1 MQERFGTRYNIGMLE
16 ALFGW
21 AVVGTAVGVLITV
34 GVGVLSM
41 PTPQYIV
48 SQCCFAFAAALL
60 IGRIAW
66 WLGFEQQPTTGG
78 WVLAFLLVGGVAVAW
93 VATAHWVNGL
103 KVAKQQE
110 QTTADKLAQ
119 HGQTLNDIKALLE
132 PVKDSRYRELV
143 AAVIHAFD
151 PKAKLLVSASI
162 EGPDGLR
169 TVDIEV
175 RSVVDGKQT
184 LTAIDVVELPPAKK
198 AGIETI
204 DAADSKRTD
213 INADNFLVCSNT
225 GFDEAAI
232 RKAKRKRI
240 GVISVLRQ
248 GDQRVKAVIEEEIYL
263 RKIDVA
269 PITFTYD
276 AATQKDGKR
285 LRKLKPTL
293 HALRYQDWSVDAWL
307 QERIMEILVL
317 NPYADKPIRVIFKL
331 KQPSPFSINGQQ
343 IELKSISVTFHP
355 KVQWLSQTVQIDA
368 TMGIYDYVRGR
379 VRLAGGT
386 QQYTLK
392 DVNFDTAVPMASPP
406 SISDLG
412 VGLRPGEI
420 DLGLMMLSGLNMSN
434 QKSPSKFSELIRPE
448 DLILK
453 LPRN

>member
-16 ALFGW
+16 TLFGW
-21 AVVGTAVGVLITV
+21 GVVGAAVAVLVGV

-48 SQCCFAFAAALL
+48 SQRCFAFAAALL
-60 IGRIAW
+60 IGRVAW

-78 WVLAFLLVGGVAVAW
+78 RLLAFLLVGGVGFAW
-93 VATAHWVNGL
+93 VTAAHWVNGL

-119 HGQTLNDIKALLE
+119 QTLNDIKALLE

-169 TVDIEV
+169 TVDVEV

-184 LTAIDVVELPPAKK
+184 LTAIDVVDLPPAKK

-204 DAADSKRTD
+204 DAADSKRAD
-213 INADNFLVCSNT
+213 INADNLLVCSNT

-269 PITFTYD
+269 PITFSYD
-276 AATQKDGKR
+276 AATQKDGKL

-293 HALRYQDWSVDAWL
+293 HTLRYRDGSVDAWL
-307 QERIMEILVL
+307 QERIIEILGL
-317 NPYADKPIRVIFKL
+317 NPYADKPIRAIFKL

-379 VRLAGGT
+379 VRLAGGR
-386 QQYTLK
+386 QQYILK

-420 DLGLMMLSGLNMSN
+420 DLAFIMLSGLNMSN

-448 DLILK
+448 DRILK